1 MANDKD
7 AKRAEWIDGVVRQLH
22 KAFDSRYFGRMTI
35 EIFDGEI
42 SRIELIRSI
51 KNPRDLGDK
60 TTEGVPDV
68 AHEILTRVG

>member
-1 MANDKD
+1 MADSKE

-42 SRIELIRSI
+42 ARIELIRSI

-60 TTEGVPDV
+60 ASEVTPDV
-68 AHEILTRVG
+68 AHEIRTHVG